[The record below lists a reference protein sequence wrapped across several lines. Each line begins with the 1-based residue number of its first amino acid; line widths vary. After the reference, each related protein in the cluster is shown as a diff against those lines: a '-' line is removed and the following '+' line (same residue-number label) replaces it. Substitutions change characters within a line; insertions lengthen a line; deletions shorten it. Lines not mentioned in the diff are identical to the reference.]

1 MTTLWVTNVRKIYIC
16 SALRGAMEDNI
27 RKARC
32 YCEFVARE
40 HRMIPIAPHI
50 YLTQFLDD
58 ENAEDREFG
67 LKAGLSLL
75 SECDELW
82 YFGDQVTRGMADEI
96 CYALGHDIPVKY
108 VPEYQYEKY
117 FSERMNT
124 NEIQL

>member
-1 MTTLWVTNVRKIYIC
+1 MKKIYIC
-16 SALRGAMEDNI
+16 SALRGAMEENI

-32 YCEFVARE
+32 FCEYVGRDYQA
-40 HRMIPIAPHI
+40 IPIAPHI
-50 YLTQFLDD
+50 DLTQFLDD
-58 ENAEDREFG
+58 NNAEARAFG
-67 LKAGLSLL
+67 INAGLSLL
-75 SECDELW
+75 SVCDELW

-108 VPEYQYEKY
+108 VPVHRYEKY

>member
-1 MTTLWVTNVRKIYIC
+1 MRKIYIC

-27 RKARC
+27 RKARF
-32 YCEFVARE
+32 YCEFVVRE

-82 YFGDQVTRGMADEI
+82 YFGDQITRGMTDEI
-96 CYALGHDIPVKY
+96 CFAIENGIPVKY
-108 VPEYQYEKY
+108 IPEHQYEKY
-117 FSERMNT
+117 LSERKIT